1 MEKTLAY
8 DNPIQLAE
16 AYGNQYENIE
26 LAQEKLDVV
35 ITTRDG
41 WIKFEGEEKKV
52 EDAARFFDTLANARK
67 QGIRIRTADFKNML
81 ARASSGKLEEIVQVF
96 ENPIVINL
104 KRKSIVPK
112 NINQKKYLKFISK
125 NDIVFGIG
133 PAGTGKT
140 YLAVAAALKALQ
152 EKSVEN
158 FNLTRPAVEAG
169 EALGFLPGDL
179 QEKLLPYLRPLY
191 DAMYDMLGAEE
202 TMKLI
207 ERNVIEIAP
216 LAYMR
221 GRTLANAFVILDEAQ
236 NTTIEQMVMFLTRLG
251 ENSRMIITGD
261 VTQIDLPKNKKSGL
275 KSAMKIL
282 EGIDGI
288 KLFYFESSDV
298 VRHRLVTK
306 IIEAYEK
313 SSI

>member
-125 NDIVFGIG
+125 NDIVFGI
-133 PAGTGKT
+133 TQST
-140 YLAVAAALKALQ
+140 
-152 EKSVEN
+152 
-158 FNLTRPAVEAG
+158 
-169 EALGFLPGDL
+169 
-179 QEKLLPYLRPLY
+179 PYPNAWKR
-191 DAMYDMLGAEE
+191 GVFFS
-202 TMKLI
+202 LI
-207 ERNVIEIAP
+207 
-216 LAYMR
+216 
-221 GRTLANAFVILDEAQ
+221 
-236 NTTIEQMVMFLTRLG
+236 
-251 ENSRMIITGD
+251 
-261 VTQIDLPKNKKSGL
+261 
-275 KSAMKIL
+275 
-282 EGIDGI
+282 
-288 KLFYFESSDV
+288 
-298 VRHRLVTK
+298 
-306 IIEAYEK
+306 
-313 SSI
+313 